1 MRSPLFNKTILLLA
15 AIFLMATVVPTAA
28 AQTAVSPLNGQ
39 WVGGYEINGRFH
51 FVEAHFEYGGEDLR
65 GRLDFRFDHEF
76 VSFIENASVNGD
88 VVRFEVVKD
97 GAALVFD
104 GRFQA
109 GQQANTITG
118 TAVHDQASGTFTLTR
133 VHALERDIFAGYIG
147 SYQLDNEI
155 VLIRS
160 VQDFGLY
167 YAFYTEQERDV
178 RLYPLSDTRF
188 FSELGETIELVHGHD
203 DGTAASLIVHRLDG
217 ATTTATRANPYQVE
231 EVHYPHGDIIIAGTL
246 LLPNTPGPHP
256 AIVIMQGTN
265 PNNRDFFRYLGHYF
279 AEAGIAALVYDKP
292 GAFDSSHPSLNSF
305 WENSVQDLADAALA
319 GVHYLQSRPEIN
331 PQQVGIR
338 TFSNSSWAGPLAA
351 AQSDDVAFLLAT
363 AVSGV
368 AQRQADVF
376 QEDLNNISYYDYPQW
391 AADAAFEY
399 LRFTREFSIF
409 ARELNLP
416 IPPPTRDYY
425 GQDFDPLTAW
435 ATISQPTLVVNGQFD
450 TLVDPIDAVARIEQT
465 LQQNGNSDYTLVVC
479 PNADHALWQTE
490 TGLRAETRGAR
501 DRVFAPGVMAL
512 QTEWVLARFDGQNS
526 TIQPTQRV
534 DSPVSVQISQHFEEN
549 GRYQLLPGM
558 AAPPG
563 NCSSS
568 SYSHSSLVMVSLACQ
583 LCLSCGAFRRKRAT
597 AVCYPCS
604 CG

>member
-1 MRSPLFNKTILLLA
+1 
-15 AIFLMATVVPTAA
+15 
-28 AQTAVSPLNGQ
+28 
-39 WVGGYEINGRFH
+39 
-51 FVEAHFEYGGEDLR
+51 
-65 GRLDFRFDHEF
+65 
-76 VSFIENASVNGD
+76 
-88 VVRFEVVKD
+88 
-97 GAALVFD
+97 
-104 GRFQA
+104 
-109 GQQANTITG
+109 
-118 TAVHDQASGTFTLTR
+118 
-133 VHALERDIFAGYIG
+133 
-147 SYQLDNEI
+147 
-155 VLIRS
+155 
-160 VQDFGLY
+160 
-167 YAFYTEQERDV
+167 
-178 RLYPLSDTRF
+178 
-188 FSELGETIELVHGHD
+188 
-203 DGTAASLIVHRLDG
+203 
-217 ATTTATRANPYQVE
+217 
-231 EVHYPHGDIIIAGTL
+231 
-246 LLPNTPGPHP
+246 
-256 AIVIMQGTN
+256 MQGTN

-292 GAFDSSHPSLNSF
+292 GAFDSAHPSLNSF

-351 AQSDDVAFLLAT
+351 AQSDDVAFLLGT

-549 GRYQLLPGM
+549 GRYQLLPWYGR
-558 AAPPG
+558 PTWQLFLLVLFTLVFGYGLIGLPIVSIVRRIQKKEG
-563 NCSSS
+563 NGRLLPMLMWLTS
-568 SYSHSSLVMVSLACQ
+568 
-583 LCLSCGAFRRKRAT
+583 GT
-597 AVCYPCS
+597 AVWLITGLILTWVNIVHMQIGGLSGFPSYLNSLPILAIITTLLLIGIGGLILS
-604 CG
+604 HWRNGQWSNFHALFVLTGLLFIWYLGYWHLLLG